1 MNIYLSSLM
10 SVLNVMV
17 VVGSSD
23 LDDFGAASRRMR
35 SDGSIFPSTC
45 QYFVSGCQRSP
56 SMSKVSNPWNSMNM
70 EFGTFVTTVEVLYPF
85 DLHETILVL
94 DFFSSL
100 RIGSKLTR

>member
-1 MNIYLSSLM
+1 
-10 SVLNVMV
+10 
-17 VVGSSD
+17 
-23 LDDFGAASRRMR
+23 
-35 SDGSIFPSTC
+35 
-45 QYFVSGCQRSP
+45 
-56 SMSKVSNPWNSMNM
+56 MNM

>member
-23 LDDFGAASRRMR
+23 LDGR
-35 SDGSIFPSTC
+35 SCFSPYAIGWIDLPLH
-45 QYFVSGCQRSP
+45 VSVFRVCQRSP

>member
-23 LDDFGAASRRMR
+23 LDGWSCFSPYAIGWIDL
-35 SDGSIFPSTC
+35 PSTC